1 MGDTKEIAL
10 MNLRKTLLTSV
21 AALVLAVPALAWA
34 SSLQVQDVAIG
45 TGVSD
50 RVPTGISTYFDSSV
64 GKLYAFTRIVGA
76 EEEIRVYHQWYHGDN
91 LIAEVPLTVRSGDW
105 RTWSTKNV
113 PSGWTG
119 DWRLVIVSDD
129 GSVLGSIKFA
139 VN

>member
-1 MGDTKEIAL
+1 
-10 MNLRKTLLTSV
+10 MNLRKTLLSFI
-21 AALVLAVPALAWA
+21 AAVVLAVPALAWA
-34 SSLQVQDVAIG
+34 GSLQIQDVAVG

-64 GKLYAFTRIVGA
+64 GRLYAFTRITGA
-76 EEEIRVYHQWYHGDN
+76 EEEIRVYHQWYYGDV
-91 LIAEVPLTVRSGDW
+91 LVADVPLSVRSGDW

-113 PSGWTG
+113 QPDWTG
-119 DWRLVIVSDD
+119 DWRLVVVSDD

>member
-1 MGDTKEIAL
+1 
-10 MNLRKTLLTSV
+10 MNLRKTLLSSI
-21 AALVLAVPALAWA
+21 AAVVLAVPALAWA
-34 SSLQVQDVAIG
+34 GSLQVQDVAVG

-64 GKLYAFTRIVGA
+64 GKLYAFTRITGA
-76 EEEIRVYHQWYHGDN
+76 EEEIRVYHQWYYGDV
-91 LIAEVPLTVRSGDW
+91 LVTEVPLSVRSGDW

-113 PSGWTG
+113 QPDWTG
-119 DWRLVIVSDD
+119 DWRLVVVSDD